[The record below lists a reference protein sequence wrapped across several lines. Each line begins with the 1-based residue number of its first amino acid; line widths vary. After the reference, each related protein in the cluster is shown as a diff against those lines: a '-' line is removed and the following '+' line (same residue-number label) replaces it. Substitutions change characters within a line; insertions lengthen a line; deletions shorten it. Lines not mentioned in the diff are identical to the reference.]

1 MLAALLMADAPIVAV
16 VVAAAAA
23 TTVISVA
30 RPIHYASLPQ
40 LATTPRAL
48 VSANAACGVA
58 EGITAFAGPV
68 IAGLVAHGA
77 GPWLVAALSSLA
89 MLASALL
96 ATRLR
101 LPVASAGD
109 DGAGA
114 LRSAAAG
121 LRSVSSDRPVLPP
134 AVVLLALC
142 GLGQAF
148 GLVAGRTLLQRSTDD
163 RVLARVFAVQE
174 GVMMAGVAGGAA
186 LAPVLI
192 GRLGAARGYLPL
204 GVGLVV
210 IALLAWPVLG
220 RLDLRAVIRVDV
232 LAVLRRV
239 SFLAALSP
247 PALERLSQAAQWVEV
262 QVGDVVGAA
271 G

>member
-1 MLAALLMADAPIVAV
+1 MADAPIVAV

-68 IAGLVAHGA
+68 IAGLVAHGV
-77 GPWLVAALSSLA
+77 GPWLVAALSALA
-89 MLASALL
+89 MLVSALL

-121 LRSVSSDRPVLPP
+121 LRSVSSDRPALALLLLIGVGFLMIGSLGVLGVSFANAVLHGGDPAAGVIVGATGIGALLGAAAAAGLAFLVRLAAPTVLGLVAAGLPLLAMVAAGSLPP
-134 AVVLLALC
+134 ARWSCWRCAGWGRHSAWSPAAPCFNALPTIAC
-142 GLGQAF
+142 S
-148 GLVAGRTLLQRSTDD
+148 RES
-163 RVLARVFAVQE
+163 
-174 GVMMAGVAGGAA
+174 
-186 LAPVLI
+186 
-192 GRLGAARGYLPL
+192 LPCRK
-204 GVGLVV
+204 
-210 IALLAWPVLG
+210 A
-220 RLDLRAVIRVDV
+220 
-232 LAVLRRV
+232 
-239 SFLAALSP
+239 
-247 PALERLSQAAQWVEV
+247 
-262 QVGDVVGAA
+262 
-271 G
+271 